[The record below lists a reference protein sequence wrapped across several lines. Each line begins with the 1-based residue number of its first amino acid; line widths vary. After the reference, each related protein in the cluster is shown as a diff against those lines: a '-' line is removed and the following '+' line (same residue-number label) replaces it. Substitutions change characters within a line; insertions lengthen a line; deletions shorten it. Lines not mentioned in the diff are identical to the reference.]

1 LLWRK
6 NGNYAI
12 LEVGRSSV
20 TKLFPPLVV
29 FPGSSLPHNLMND
42 FSELSLSSQLK
53 SNLLKNG
60 LVTPT
65 PVQAEA
71 IPVALAGHDLVAT
84 AQTGTG
90 KTLAFVLPVLQ
101 SFAAQTTPTS
111 GITAIIL
118 SPTRELAIQ
127 IQETFSKL
135 AVNTGVRSALVVGGL
150 NEQRQLQ
157 AIRAGAQ
164 LLIATPGR
172 LLDFV
177 GRKLLKLSGV
187 RFLVLDEADRMLDMG
202 FLPAIEKI
210 IAAIPAERQTLFFS
224 ATIESSVAHV
234 IEKHLKKPVRISI
247 GNTTKPIEQ
256 VSLHVYEVE
265 HNHKMGLLRH
275 MLNTETGPFLVFAR
289 TKHGTDK
296 LARNLTRYGVKAT
309 GIHGNRTQNQRNQAL
324 RGFREGNYRVLV
336 ATDVAAR
343 GIHVDGIE
351 HVVNYDLPQVP
362 EDFIHRVGRTGRAG
376 ALGVA
381 WTFGTRSERGDV
393 RKIEKAL
400 NTKLVRYSVPP
411 EAAKLSEEPPTHP
424 GFDADEQRAPT
435 PRPNAQP
442 FKANR
447 FGQSR
452 HHSEPSRS
460 SGPRPRKFGASAP
473 ARHGVARKGSNH

>member
-1 LLWRK
+1 
-6 NGNYAI
+6 
-12 LEVGRSSV
+12 
-20 TKLFPPLVV
+20 
-29 FPGSSLPHNLMND
+29 MND

-71 IPVALAGHDLVAT
+71 IPVALAGHDIVAT

-101 SFAAQTTPTS
+101 SFATQTPAS

-127 IQETFSKL
+127 IQEVFSKL
-135 AVNTGVRSALVVGGL
+135 AANTGVRSAVVVGGL

-157 AIRAGAQ
+157 TIRAGAQ
-164 LLIATPGR
+164 VLIATPGR

-177 GRKLLKLSGV
+177 SRKLLKLSGV

-210 IAAIPAERQTLFFS
+210 IAAVPAERQTLFFS
-224 ATIESSVAHV
+224 ATIENSVAHL
-234 IEKHLKKPVRISI
+234 IDKHLKSPVRISI
-247 GNTTKPIEQ
+247 GTTTKPAEQ
-256 VSLHVYEVE
+256 VSLHLYEVE

-275 MLNTETGPFLVFAR
+275 MLNTETGSFLVFAR

-296 LARNLTRYGVKAT
+296 LARNLSRYGVKAT

-324 RGFREGNYRVLV
+324 RGFREGVYRVLV

-411 EAAKLSEEPPTHP
+411 EVVKLAEEPPTHP
-424 GFDADEQRAPT
+424 GFDIDNQPAPA
-435 PRPNAQP
+435 PRPNHRP

-447 FGQSR
+447 FGQS
-452 HHSEPSRS
+452 HPHAEHTHT
-460 SGPRPRKFGASAP
+460 SGPRPHKSASRTSAP
-473 ARHGVARKGSNH
+473 KSPFGVRSKTKRAR